1 MICGG
6 FVLLVYLFIA
16 AEKTGEEIAYGG
28 EEALYAFAYLAYGL
42 AYFSGVI
49 DRFGYAYKL
58 ILQLVRIQL
67 FKAAAK
73 GHELVLLRIVKGNVI
88 GFAKLI
94 YFGLNFFV
102 GHGLGLVKYLFKPV
116 YKLRSLL
123 AAYVFGQIPRG
134 YQLFN
139 ADCLG
144 DLIKA

>member
-16 AEKTGEEIAYGG
+16 AEKTGEEIAYGC

-73 GHELVLLRIVKGNVI
+73 GHELVLLRIVKHSLCQSSHIHPLLEFERNGN
-88 GFAKLI
+88 
-94 YFGLNFFV
+94 
-102 GHGLGLVKYLFKPV
+102 
-116 YKLRSLL
+116 
-123 AAYVFGQIPRG
+123 Q
-134 YQLFN
+134 
-139 ADCLG
+139 
-144 DLIKA
+144 

>member
-16 AEKTGEEIAYGG
+16 AEKTGEEIAYGC

-102 GHGLGLVKYLFKPV
+102 GHGLGLIKYLFKPV
-116 YKLRSLL
+116 YKLRGFL
-123 AAYVFGQIPRG
+123 AAYVFGQIAGG
-134 YQLFN
+134 YKFFN
-139 ADCLG
+139 ADCFG
-144 DLIKA
+144 NLIKA